1 MYAVEEFGKVVV
13 LKDCFNRKED
23 RSNPHIKNY
32 YYEVSNHELYNA
44 FRIGIMFCLDYLRKH
59 LTQNDIRDASIILFS
74 SDRTEEIESLKND
87 FQKRLKNDYSFE
99 SKLLIFVF
107 NMVGKYKETI
117 STASEI
123 KTLIES
129 LLDN

>member
-1 MYAVEEFGKVVV
+1 
-13 LKDCFNRKED
+13 
-23 RSNPHIKNY
+23 
-32 YYEVSNHELYNA
+32 
-44 FRIGIMFCLDYLRKH
+44 
-59 LTQNDIRDASIILFS
+59 LTQNDIRDASIISFS

-129 LLDN
+129 LLDNQFLDYALSP